1 MKYVRSEIV
10 ASVIVYSI
18 IMCMPKTLLLSLYPT
33 TTLSTMPRLTWMAC
47 CITVEWNFHLR
58 GCLDGKTMWSM
69 PLEAPTPC
77 TPSTSCSGPILGP
90 FAWPSWPNTRLK
102 QTFMALSSLRDSLSG
117 TIASLSCVQCGCTW
131 GTILICQ
138 MRNAASWSWPVPTDC
153 TRYGV
158 HVRNVNIVG
167 IMLQWVMQFI
177 SVVSPSWCVSPMTRR
192 SSVPVQSS
200 QVACG
205 EFLRHPRS
213 WMTMKRC
220 GTLASTNPPGVSS
233 RKRWLSWHASELV
246 CCLHSMQQFLKLM
259 FQLLQFAQ
267 HSQLS
272 LKKPFISIR
281 WVDWLQ
287 HPTLGAWFCDVL
299 LISFCRHFGLCYPH
313 FPTEQDFIHSV
324 LTSGDI
330 QSHTQGGDLYL
341 LDRFA
346 QEWPQLQAGG
356 LLLPDLLEFYQ
367 WLHTALCE
375 PVLHSPSD
383 MKLNVASAAVRLGYI
398 MTINSY
404 IH

>member
-1 MKYVRSEIV
+1 
-10 ASVIVYSI
+10 
-18 IMCMPKTLLLSLYPT
+18 MCMPKTLLPSLHPT
-33 TTLSTMPRLTWMAC
+33 TTLSTTPRLTWMAC
-47 CITVEWNFHLR
+47 CITLEWNFHLR

-138 MRNAASWSWPVPTDC
+138 MRNALFWSWPLPTDC

-158 HVRNVNIVG
+158 NVRNVNIVG
-167 IMLQWVMQFI
+167 IMLQWVMRFI

-233 RKRWLSWHASELV
+233 RKRWLLWHASEFV
-246 CCLHSMQQFLKLM
+246 CCLHRSNF
-259 FQLLQFAQ
+259 
-267 HSQLS
+267 
-272 LKKPFISIR
+272 
-281 WVDWLQ
+281 
-287 HPTLGAWFCDVL
+287 
-299 LISFCRHFGLCYPH
+299 
-313 FPTEQDFIHSV
+313 
-324 LTSGDI
+324 
-330 QSHTQGGDLYL
+330 
-341 LDRFA
+341 
-346 QEWPQLQAGG
+346 
-356 LLLPDLLEFYQ
+356 
-367 WLHTALCE
+367 
-375 PVLHSPSD
+375 
-383 MKLNVASAAVRLGYI
+383 
-398 MTINSY
+398 
-404 IH
+404 